1 MADAICEVILRDT
14 FTVVLTVW
22 AALHLVWVVMLLMVQ
37 LLQIAWAQTTW
48 ESMRA
53 RTDRGSRAAEAI
65 TSALVAGTPSVS
77 GAALNDSIGSDPE
90 REPAPRRT
98 RVRSD
103 GWFSKCIKLLG
114 VDTFVATAQSGV
126 AFRRK
131 GNPFSR
137 GAMTN
142 CKDFWCDSAPYF
154 TRREAGTAMLDRQVV
169 NYMRMYETP
178 PRMKARRTP
187 NGGEGGMYLSV
198 GSEDAV

>member
-1 MADAICEVILRDT
+1 MLRDT

-22 AALHLVWVVMLLMVQ
+22 AAIQLVWVVMLLMVQ
-37 LLQIAWAQTTW
+37 LLQIARAQTTW
-48 ESMRA
+48 ESMRG

-77 GAALNDSIGSDPE
+77 GAALNGSMNSDPE

-98 RVRSD
+98 QVIRD
-103 GWFSKCIKLLG
+103 GWFSRCIKLLG

-126 AFRRK
+126 GFRRK

-137 GAMTN
+137 GVITN

-154 TRREAGTAMLDRQVV
+154 ARREAGTAMLDRQVV

-178 PRMKARRTP
+178 PRMKAQRSS
-187 NGGEGGMYLSV
+187 NGGERGMYFSV
-198 GSEDAV
+198 RTEDAV

>member
-1 MADAICEVILRDT
+1 
-14 FTVVLTVW
+14 
-22 AALHLVWVVMLLMVQ
+22 MLLMVQ

-48 ESMRA
+48 ESMRG

-65 TSALVAGTPSVS
+65 TSALVAGTPRVS
-77 GAALNDSIGSDPE
+77 GAALNGSMGSNPE
-90 REPAPRRT
+90 QEPTPRRT
-98 RVRSD
+98 QGRSG

-126 AFRRK
+126 GFRRK

-137 GAMTN
+137 GAITN

-154 TRREAGTAMLDRQVV
+154 RRREAGTAMLDRQVV

-178 PRMKARRTP
+178 PRMKARRSP
-187 NGGEGGMYLSV
+187 NGGDGGMYLSV
-198 GSEDAV
+198 GNADAV